1 MTALLDKTLEDTS
14 KTIKESFDEIYEQL
28 EIIWRRCELDQYT
41 KKDLQAEIKE
51 LLERMI

>member
-1 MTALLDKTLEDTS
+1 MMALLDKTMEDTNR
-14 KTIKESFDEIYEQL
+14 TIKESFDVIYEQL

-41 KKDLQAEIKE
+41 KADLKAEIKE